1 MEPVTILKSRVARG
15 NLTFHALTDPDVNL
29 SAHPAPIV
37 QPLVENLPANA
48 QTVVAVD
55 ELIVPAS
62 ALLFDGGLSISCIS
76 SLPIASEYDQILET

>member
-1 MEPVTILKSRVARG
+1 MSRVARG

-48 QTVVAVD
+48 QTVVAAD

-62 ALLFDGGLSISCIS
+62 ALLFDGVLSISCIS